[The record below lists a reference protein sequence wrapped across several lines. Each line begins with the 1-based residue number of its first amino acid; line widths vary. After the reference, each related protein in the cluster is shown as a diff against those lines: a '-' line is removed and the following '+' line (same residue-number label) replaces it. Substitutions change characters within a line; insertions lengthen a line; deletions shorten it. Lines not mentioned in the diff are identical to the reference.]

1 VTLGLILLVG
11 GCVMIAATFVE
22 EIFSF
27 AVRYLPSLVSTH
39 FEYARVEWHVGS
51 TLQLQRLAHEN
62 LGLGSW
68 SRTDEA
74 IPVTRLGETLA
85 VIDFSDPKRARMILP
100 SGNVDHVELQDR
112 GKAANCRVR
121 YLRVPSNEQL

>member
-1 VTLGLILLVG
+1 
-11 GCVMIAATFVE
+11 MIAATFVE

-27 AVRYLPSLVSTH
+27 AARHLPLLAYANL
-39 FEYARVEWHVGS
+39 EYARAEWQAGS

-74 IPVTRLGETLA
+74 IPVTSLGDTLA
-85 VIDFSDPKRARMILP
+85 VIDVSNPKHARMILP
-100 SGNVDHVELQDR
+100 TEDNNQFELQER
-112 GKAANCRVR
+112 KTAARHR
-121 YLRVPSNEQL
+121 AQYLRVSSNEQL